1 MSTTQI
7 HSFLPY
13 ERGINPEDLRIGS
26 LYLNIFNIE
35 ESKQRER
42 FEYRRDLKTQAEYEK
57 EIEPWS
63 TKPQIDSKGYGIN
76 FELSKETSMS
86 VKFSEWI
93 KAEGGA
99 DGKVTA
105 TLEGDSGRR
114 LRIKEYVESYDRG
127 NLSRPTNYWPRTD
140 SFLEESVM
148 KQPGI
153 DRWIR
158 TQASISRKAF
168 FGHQFKA
175 PKIWMV
181 TGVQLVT
188 NGDVHTG
195 SSRRTRVGLGAG
207 VDVGL
212 LASGPPGVAAI
223 NIESGHEQNAQ
234 AGNHFGYEGE
244 RVWAAQFMEVSFEFS
259 TTPDP
264 EDKDHPKTIAKF
276 QLEDIADLKAR
287 GLRAGQDVRLQAE
300 GQSMGPPPP
309 LVARITAAKEK
320 EFVAEDELKAI
331 DIDDHPYVKSM
342 KGTDWNSYHDCL
354 KFLADADAE
363 RGISA

>member
-13 ERGINPEDLRIGS
+13 ERGLSPRDIRIGS
-26 LYLNIFNIE
+26 LFLNIFNIE
-35 ESKQRER
+35 ESKERER
-42 FEYRRDLKTQAEYEK
+42 FEYRQDLTSQSEYEK
-57 EIEPWS
+57 AIEPWS
-63 TKPQIDSKGYGIN
+63 TEPQIDSRGYGIN
-76 FELSKETSMS
+76 FELSKETSMN

-93 KAEGGA
+93 KAEGGV
-99 DGKVTA
+99 DGKITA

-114 LRIKEYVESYDRG
+114 LRIKK
-127 NLSRPTNYWPRTD
+127 TD
-140 SFLEESVM
+140 SFLENSVM

-153 DRWIR
+153 DKWIR

-175 PKIWMV
+175 PKIWLC

-195 SSRRTRVGLGAG
+195 SSRSTRAAVGGG
-207 VDVGL
+207 VDAG
-212 LASGPPGVAAI
+212 AIAGGPPGVLVAQA
-223 NIESGHEQNAQ
+223 EGGHACGAE

-259 TTPDP
+259 SAPDP
-264 EDKDHPKTIAKF
+264 KDKEHPKTIANF

-287 GLRAGQDVRLQAE
+287 GLRAGQDVRMQAD
-300 GQSMGPPPP
+300 GQSMRPPPP
-309 LVARITAAKEK
+309 LVARITVAEEK
-320 EFVAEDELKAI
+320 EGVVETWGIK
-331 DIDDHPYVKSM
+331 IDDHPYVKSM
-342 KGTDWNSYHDCL
+342 EGTDWASYNECL
-354 KFLADADAE
+354 KFLADADTSE
-363 RGISA
+363 RVITV

>member
-1 MSTTQI
+1 
-7 HSFLPY
+7 
-13 ERGINPEDLRIGS
+13 
-26 LYLNIFNIE
+26 
-35 ESKQRER
+35 
-42 FEYRRDLKTQAEYEK
+42 
-57 EIEPWS
+57 
-63 TKPQIDSKGYGIN
+63 
-76 FELSKETSMS
+76 
-86 VKFSEWI
+86 
-93 KAEGGA
+93 
-99 DGKVTA
+99 
-105 TLEGDSGRR
+105 
-114 LRIKEYVESYDRG
+114 
-127 NLSRPTNYWPRTD
+127 
-140 SFLEESVM
+140 M

-153 DRWIR
+153 DKWIR

-195 SSRRTRVGLGAG
+195 SSRHTKVGIGAG

-212 LASGPPGVAAI
+212 LAGGPPGVAAV
-223 NIESGHEQNAQ
+223 EAEVGHTHGAE
-234 AGNHFGYEGE
+234 AGNHFGYKGE

-300 GQSMGPPPP
+300 GQSATTPPP
-309 LVARITAAKEK
+309 LVARIT
-320 EFVAEDELKAI
+320 VAEHKEAVAEEEDNNVI
-331 DIDDHPYVKSM
+331 QIDDHPYVEKM
-342 KGTDWNSYHDCL
+342 QGTDWESYNECL

-363 RGISA
+363 RGIGA